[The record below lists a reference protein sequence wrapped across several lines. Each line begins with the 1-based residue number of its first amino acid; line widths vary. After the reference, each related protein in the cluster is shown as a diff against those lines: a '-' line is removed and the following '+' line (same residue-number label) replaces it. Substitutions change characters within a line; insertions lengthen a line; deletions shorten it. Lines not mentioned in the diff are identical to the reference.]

1 MDSTTDADHLGASER
16 LSEPLQLSGTGHL
29 NRAHLSQFGQ
39 LPQVPS
45 SRFFMCISVYRCKSE
60 VEGVRPMPVRVPAQW
75 TPVNRGMD
83 GAIGPDTVKRL
94 VD

>member
-1 MDSTTDADHLGASER
+1 MDSTTDADHLGAGER
-16 LSEPLQLSGTGHL
+16 LSKPFQLSGTGHL

-45 SRFFMCISVYRCKSE
+45 SRFLMCISVYGGKSE

-75 TPVNRGMD
+75 MPVNRGMD
-83 GAIGPDTVKRL
+83 GAIGPDTVKSL